1 MSRLSEYAEKRSSR
15 FMQKK
20 LAFIGLKLGFAGC
33 GGLAY
38 YFPIFSDGNI
48 MADGAV
54 YFIMLSVA
62 GFIWWEFCR
71 KLINL
76 PFYFPSDETLL
87 EDLQLMLLTIFQGRT
102 ARLYF

>member
-1 MSRLSEYAEKRSSR
+1 MITLSLQESLAPSRYPAFMSRLSEYAEKRSSR

-71 KLINL
+71 
-76 PFYFPSDETLL
+76 
-87 EDLQLMLLTIFQGRT
+87 
-102 ARLYF
+102 